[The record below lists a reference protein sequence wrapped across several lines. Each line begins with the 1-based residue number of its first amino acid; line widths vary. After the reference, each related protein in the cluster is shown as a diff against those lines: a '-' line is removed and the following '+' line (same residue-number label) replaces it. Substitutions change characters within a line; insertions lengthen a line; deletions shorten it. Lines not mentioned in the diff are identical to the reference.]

1 MSSENLNINVNPLE
15 EKSDK
20 IEFTVDKMGLSNPA
34 KTIPT
39 DVDYF
44 IRKKKEKKFPKIK
57 KDRKLE
63 FQRIQDYSE
72 TEIIEQEKLDSEFG
86 FKEALSKAFEIDN
99 LFVSGINNFGKEDG
113 YAIDFDFVPTKELVD
128 RIDQYPNY
136 MRDAFYDARSEEHFY
151 DIEKQ
156 VQERLKTEEEIS
168 KLGWKGFG
176 ARMIAAVADPA
187 AIALSIATIP
197 FGGYGAYAT
206 VPSKVVRLK
215 RALKFG
221 LIVGGENMVIEAG
234 LVGLDKYKNPIDIK
248 YAALAGFT
256 LGSPAGWIG
265 RVNAKTNAVPEDIVK
280 SYKKLDVAAEKYK
293 QTLELQEIQ
302 EFATKHNLDLNPDF
316 IKNKRM
322 ILNDEANSMNPKVV
336 DDPRNAPG
344 VGTYWEEAFKK
355 THFRFDIASQLN
367 RSPDPIIKRFRET
380 FVNDPVVG
388 NTRGDTAIDWKN
400 RTQYQTMYDY
410 MNYREIALRSFKNA
424 NRGVSFKSQFDIEER
439 FESLMSDLKEFPER
453 FDVSD
458 EITTEMRKLSSLA
471 AKAFDDT
478 LDVVAQTGREGWDEI
493 AGRRVPNYIPH
504 VHSPSKVMRAIDD
517 YGQDQVELVFAN
529 ALRDMKGD
537 LGDKLFTRMIKRIVA
552 KISNSKYYG
561 QESDLARA
569 FQGSN
574 TAVIREF
581 LEGLDLTQEQ
591 IQIILNKIQKGS
603 GNTLDPNAR
612 TRLPIQLNERIDIK
626 NIKTGTIDSL
636 SVKDLTD
643 RNLTRLLKRYNQ
655 QVLGAAAMARFG
667 NFKNNQEYLD
677 FLKEVKERGEANPK
691 YKNIYRDVENIEVVV
706 SSLTGKQSPLE
717 RNGDPNGFMRRA
729 ARLAQDYNFLR
740 LFGQVGF
747 AQGAEL
753 YQAVSEVGL
762 KTFFQANPGFKDIM
776 NKLRAGEVKFD
787 DEILEE
793 LRSQGVPVGLD
804 KFMHSPVGRLD
815 NELDIPLDST
825 GSRLDAVEL
834 ASAKAKRFVSDVSF
848 LNPMTMYSQIIAGRG
863 LALKISNN
871 VNELIKKHKT
881 TKVFDK
887 LSKGDQVRYKYFGW
901 NEKEFNLIADQIS
914 KHSVYKDGK
923 YQGIGLDS
931 WIPDARSH
939 YSVGMQRFIDRV
951 VQRNDVGVMNRW
963 FTSDYARILTQFRTF
978 TLGSYTKQLMNRL
991 YVLAETRGKDYHTYS
1006 AFMASM
1012 VGAVQFYAVQS
1023 YINSFGRSDQKQYL
1037 DKRLSPENLAKIGF
1051 LRSSWSSLI
1060 PGAIDTALYP
1070 FLDDLPFSY
1079 GRNTELSSQFLSGI
1093 PTVNLIQST
1102 FDTTRNLSKFA
1113 FDPTYQA
1120 SKRDVQ
1126 QGLSLIALQNA
1137 LIIKNI
1143 NNIIVDELGE

>member
-1 MSSENLNINVNPLE
+1 MSRENLNIEVNPLE

-44 IRKKKEKKFPKIK
+44 IKKQKGELESKF
-57 KDRKLE
+57 
-63 FQRIQDYSE
+63 
-72 TEIIEQEKLDSEFG
+72 TWT
-86 FKEALSKAFEIDN
+86 EALAKSFEIDN

-113 YAIDFDFVPTKELVD
+113 YNIDFDFVPTKEMVD
-128 RIDQYPNY
+128 SIDKYPEY
-136 MRDAFYDARSEEHFY
+136 MRDAFYDARSAEHFF

-156 VQERLKTEEEIS
+156 VQERLNTEEEIA
-168 KLGWKGFG
+168 KLGWRGFG
-176 ARMIAAVADPA
+176 ARMVAAVADPA
-187 AIALSIATIP
+187 AIALSVATIP

-206 VPSKVVRLK
+206 VPSKITRLK

-221 LIVGGENMVIEAG
+221 AIVGGENAIIEAG
-234 LVGLDKYKNPIDIK
+234 LVGLDKYKNPIDIQ

-265 RVNAKTNAVPEDIVK
+265 RVNAKTNAVPKDIVT

-302 EFATKHNLDLNPDF
+302 EFATKHNLDLNPEF

-344 VGTYWEEAFKK
+344 DGSYWEEKFKK
-355 THFRFDIASQLN
+355 THLRFDIASQLN
-367 RSPDPIIKRFRET
+367 RSPDPIIRRFRET

-410 MNYREIALRSFKNA
+410 MNYREIALRSFKKA
-424 NRGVSFKSQFDIEER
+424 NKDVSFKSQFDIEER
-439 FESLMSDLKEFPER
+439 FEALMSDLKEFPER
-453 FDVSD
+453 FDLSN
-458 EITTEMRKLSSLA
+458 EITPEMRKLSSYA
-471 AKAFDDT
+471 TKAFDDT
-478 LDVVAQTGREGWDEI
+478 LDIVAQTGREGWDEI
-493 AGRRVPNYIPH
+493 AGRRVPNYVPH
-504 VHSPSKVMRAIDD
+504 VHSPSKVQRAIDD

-537 LGDKLFTRMIKRIVA
+537 LGDKLFTRMIKRIVG
-552 KISNSKYYG
+552 KISNSRYYG
-561 QESDLARA
+561 QETDLARA

-581 LEGLDLTQEQ
+581 LEGLDLTEEQ
-591 IQIILNKIQKGS
+591 IKIILDKIQKGS

-612 TRLPIQLNERIDIK
+612 TRLPFQLNERIDIK
-626 NIKTGTIDSL
+626 NNKTGTIDSL

-667 NFKNNQEYLD
+667 NFKNNKEYVD

-691 YKNIYRDVENIEVVV
+691 YKNIYRDVENIEVIVA
-706 SSLTGKQSPLE
+706 SLTGKQSPLE
-717 RNGDPNGFMRRA
+717 KNGDPNGFMRRM

-762 KTFFQANPGFKDIM
+762 KTFLQANPGFKDIL

-825 GSRLDAVEL
+825 GSRLDATEL
-834 ASAKAKRFVSDVSF
+834 YAAKAKRFVADISF

-871 VNELIKKHKT
+871 VNDLIKKHKT

-901 NEKEFNLIADQIS
+901 NEKEFNQIADQIS

-923 YQGIGLDS
+923 YQGIGLDN
-931 WIPDARSH
+931 WTPEARSH

-951 VQRNDVGVMNRW
+951 VQRNDVGVMNRF
-963 FTSDYARILTQFRTF
+963 FTTDYTRILTQFRTF

-991 YVLAETRGKDYHTYS
+991 YVLAETRGKDFRTYS

-1012 VGAVQFYAVQS
+1012 IGAVQFYAVQS
-1023 YINSFGRSDQKQYL
+1023 YINSFGRKDQKQYL
-1037 DKRLSPENLAKIGF
+1037 EKRLSPENLAKIGF

-1079 GRNTELSSQFLSGI
+1079 GRNTDLASQFWSGI
-1093 PTVNLIQST
+1093 PTVNLVSST
-1102 FDTTRNLSKFA
+1102 FDTTRNLTKMA
-1113 FDPTYQA
+1113 FDPTYQP
-1120 SKRDVQ
+1120 SKRDIQ
-1126 QGLSLIALQNA
+1126 NGLSLIALQNA
-1137 LIIKNI
+1137 LIIKNV
-1143 NNIIVDELGE
+1143 NNMIVDELGE